1 MIPPGLCKGCTS
13 NYYKEFS
20 GLCQNYF
27 QNIDELYGD
36 PYIIWTLSPDDK
48 TVQVSISQEDASIWK
63 TYEAGAV
70 LPSAAIEGLS
80 VNLSE
85 VFAEQ
90 VNS

>member
-1 MIPPGLCKGCTS
+1 M
-13 NYYKEFS
+13 
-20 GLCQNYF
+20 
-27 QNIDELYGD
+27 
-36 PYIIWTLSPDDK
+36 
-48 TVQVSISQEDASIWK
+48 QVSISQEDASIWK